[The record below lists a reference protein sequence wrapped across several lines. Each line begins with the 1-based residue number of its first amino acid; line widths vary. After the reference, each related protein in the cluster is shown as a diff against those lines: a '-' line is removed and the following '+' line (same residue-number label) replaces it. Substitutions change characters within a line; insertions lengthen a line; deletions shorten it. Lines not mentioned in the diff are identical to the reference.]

1 MLIYNFRQLI
11 VEFSYTTYVDTVKI
25 AVRAED
31 SEISLSELN
40 GETIT
45 TIASTSI
52 VQVIKNY
59 EEANNVQFNVIYTN
73 NNDESLALLASGEA
87 KAWVYEATSMAA
99 TIASSPNPA
108 DYVIVGEPLSYA
120 PFGLMFQ
127 LNDPNFAAVVNE
139 AILKIFK
146 SKSIYN
152 QIGSQSGKM
161 VIHHKPPVF
170 FKNIFCLKTDKFNLL
185 NNQVIIWTQSG
196 PRPDMFPFLF

>member
-45 TIASTSI
+45 TIASTSV

-146 SKSIYN
+146 SKSIYKIYN
-152 QIGSQSGKM
+152 KWFLSPI
-161 VIHHKPPVF
+161 PPNDINLNIEVSPENEF
-170 FKNIFCLKTDKFNLL
+170 NRKNL
-185 NNQVIIWTQSG
+185 NTLPAEVYPLN
-196 PRPDMFPFLF
+196 

>member
-73 NNDESLALLASGEA
+73 NNDESLALLANGEA

-99 TIASSPNPA
+99 TIASSPNSA

-146 SKSIYN
+146 SKSIYKIYN
-152 QIGSQSGKM
+152 KWFLSPI
-161 VIHHKPPVF
+161 PPNDINL
-170 FKNIFCLKTDKFNLL
+170 NIEVSPENKFNRKNL
-185 NNQVIIWTQSG
+185 NTLPAEVYPLN
-196 PRPDMFPFLF
+196 

>member
-146 SKSIYN
+146 SKSIYKIYN
-152 QIGSQSGKM
+152 KWFLSPI
-161 VIHHKPPVF
+161 PPNDINLNIEVSPENEF
-170 FKNIFCLKTDKFNLL
+170 NRKNL
-185 NNQVIIWTQSG
+185 NTLPAEVYPLN
-196 PRPDMFPFLF
+196 

>member
-45 TIASTSI
+45 TIASTSV

-139 AILKIFK
+139 AILKIFINR
-146 SKSIYN
+146 IYN
-152 QIGSQSGKM
+152 KWFLSPI
-161 VIHHKPPVF
+161 PPNDINLNIEVSPENEF
-170 FKNIFCLKTDKFNLL
+170 NRKNL
-185 NNQVIIWTQSG
+185 NTLPAEVYPLN
-196 PRPDMFPFLF
+196 

>member
-45 TIASTSI
+45 TIASTSV

-146 SKSIYN
+146 SKSIYKIYN
-152 QIGSQSGKM
+152 KWFLSPI
-161 VIHHKPPVF
+161 PPNGINLNIEVSPENEF
-170 FKNIFCLKTDKFNLL
+170 NRKNL
-185 NNQVIIWTQSG
+185 NTLPAEVYPLN
-196 PRPDMFPFLF
+196 